1 MTQNE
6 CTSNIKYP
14 GSSVYHPPDTS
25 AALDL
30 NAAGE
35 SVPVTEQ
42 LAAGVEH
49 AHANCSTP
57 YVVHGIGLSTGGI
70 SHPGVHTADACC
82 AICSSA
88 GADACVAWTFHSSG
102 GGSCFTSAKTWPHI
116 STGTKDAISGSK
128 TPIPPKPWPQP
139 PENGGHGT
147 GFGPCP
153 IFNGSTGQVT
163 EQYDLLR
170 DPPHLY
176 DMLGIDDKYDA
187 AFEGFV
193 RKAHLASLPFF
204 FYFCSHHTHAPQFAP
219 DDFRGYSV
227 RGLQGDSLGLID
239 RSAGRMM
246 NLTKALDI
254 DNNTLIV
261 MSADNGG
268 SLAWRE
274 LGGVNGDLRCGA
286 SLHLNSCP
294 LERSR
299 TSASL
304 PVVIHDNPMYDQFDC
319 MTTREGND
327 L

>member
-14 GSSVYHPPDTS
+14 GSSVYHPPTTS
-25 AALDL
+25 ANLDL
-30 NAAGE
+30 GASEE
-35 SVPVTEQ
+35 SVSVADQ
-42 LAAGVEH
+42 LAAVADH
-49 AHANCSTP
+49 VNANCSTP
-57 YVVHGIGLSTGGI
+57 YVVHGIGLSTGGTTH
-70 SHPGVHTADACC
+70 SGVHTADACC
-82 AICSSA
+82 AVCSTA
-88 GADACVAWTFHSSG
+88 GADACASWTFHSDG
-102 GGSCFTSAKTWPHI
+102 EGSCVTSAAIWPHI
-116 STGTKDAISGSK
+116 SAGTKDAIAGSK
-128 TPIPPKPWPQP
+128 KPIPPKPWPEP
-139 PENGGHGT
+139 PENGGHGS

-153 IFNGSTGQVT
+153 IFNGSTGVVT
-163 EQYDLLR
+163 EQYDLLS

-193 RKAHLASLPFF
+193 RKAHMASQPFF

-254 DNNTLIV
+254 DDSTLIV
-261 MSADNGG
+261 FSADNGG

-286 SLHLNSCP
+286 PPSRVNVP
-294 LERSR
+294 LFG
-299 TSASL
+299 
-304 PVVIHDNPMYDQFDC
+304 IHSKP
-319 MTTREGND
+319 
-327 L
+327 